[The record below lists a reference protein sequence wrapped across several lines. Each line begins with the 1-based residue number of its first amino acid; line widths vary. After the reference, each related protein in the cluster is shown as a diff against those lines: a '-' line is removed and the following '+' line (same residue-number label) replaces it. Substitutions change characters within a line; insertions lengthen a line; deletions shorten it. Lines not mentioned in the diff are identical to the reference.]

1 VELASRTFKP
11 RRRALSPGRQ
21 ADVDRLAPQ
30 WCLAETGPVLE
41 LDGAV
46 LDIGF
51 GDGAATVE
59 LALADPDRVVV
70 GADVHTPGVANV
82 LLGAEHHGLVNVRVV
97 HGDAL
102 VFLDRIAHGALAGVR
117 VLFPDPWPKQRQRH
131 RRLVRPDV
139 VVEIVRRLAAGGWLE
154 LATDDAG
161 YAEQMRHV
169 CGAHGELVGG
179 VVPRPG
185 RGITKFER
193 QAIVAGRTV
202 TDLRYRREP
211 AR

>member
-11 RRRALSPGRQ
+11 RRRALSLGRQ
-21 ADVDRLAPQ
+21 ADFDRLAPQ
-30 WCLAETGPVLE
+30 WCLAETGPVVG

-59 LALADPDRVVV
+59 LALVDPARLVV
-70 GADVHTPGVANV
+70 GADVHTPGVVNV
-82 LLGAEHHGLVNVRVV
+82 LVGADRHGLTNVRVV

-102 VFLDRIAHGALAGVR
+102 VFLDRVAHDALAGVR

-131 RRLVRPDV
+131 RRMVRTDV
-139 VVEIVRRLAAGGWLE
+139 VAEVVRRLAPGGWLE

-161 YAEQMRHV
+161 YAAQMRQV
-169 CGAHGELVGG
+169 CDAHGELTGG
-179 VVPRPG
+179 VVARPG
-185 RGITKFER
+185 RAITKFER
-193 QAIVAGRTV
+193 QALDAGRTV